1 MRTHEG
7 FSLNVSAG
15 NGLFTLLG
23 FMGMY
28 TVLSILFIILIW
40 REIGHGPD
48 FLSEEANQSWN
59 VEIVKAA

>member
-7 FSLNVSAG
+7 YFSNVSAG

-23 FMGMY
+23 FMDMY

-40 REIGHGPD
+40 REVGHGPD
-48 FLSEEANQSWN
+48 FLSGKNEHGKMDLAS
-59 VEIVKAA
+59 AA